1 MKILIVDDE
10 RLVRV
15 CLESMLH
22 ELIGD
27 AAECYHAGSA
37 MQAEKWLASNS
48 APDIIFVDYKMPK
61 KSGLELAEEQRKAGM
76 ETRWVLL
83 SGYEMSPF
91 QNQIADAGIRHVFLK
106 PISIEELDSILN
118 ETATQRPLP

>member
-15 CLESMLH
+15 CLESMLR

-27 AAECYHAGSA
+27 EAECYHAGSA
-37 MQAEKWLASNS
+37 VQAEKWFMANG
-48 APDIIFVDYKMPK
+48 APDIVFVDYKMPK

-76 ETRWVLL
+76 ETQWVLL
-83 SGYEMSPF
+83 SGYEMVPF
-91 QNQIADAGIRHVFLK
+91 QNRIADAGIRHVFLK
-106 PISIEELDSILN
+106 PISIEELSSVLS
-118 ETATQRPLP
+118 ETVTQRPLP

>member
-22 ELIGD
+22 ELIGNE
-27 AAECYHAGSA
+27 AECYHADSA
-37 MQAEKWLASNS
+37 MQAEKWLMSNG

-61 KSGLELAEEQRKAGM
+61 KSGLELAEEQHKAGM

-83 SGYEMSPF
+83 SGYEMIPF
-91 QNQIADAGIRHVFLK
+91 QSRIADAGIRHVFLK
-106 PISIEELDSILN
+106 PISIEELNHVLN
-118 ETATQRPLP
+118 ETVTERPLP